1 VAAAQQSPA
10 TVSGGGAGRPLAA
23 AISTA
28 RAAPPPVSEIPEG
41 SASMSPDERR
51 TMEAVRMESGEQIAL
66 DGMLDEAIWMR
77 AVPATNFIQRDPDTG
92 QRATESTEVR
102 IVYNA
107 DTLYMG
113 VTCFDSEPEKLIANQ
128 MARDGNLF
136 GDDQFQW
143 VFDTFLDGRTGY
155 FFEMNPRGA
164 MGDAL
169 QGADFSSRNRQW
181 DGIWDARAHIS
192 EIGWTLEIEIPFRTL
207 NFDPKSDRWGIN
219 FQRDIRHKNNEQSV
233 WMGWPRNQGLN
244 RMSNTALVTG
254 IRDVSQGRGL
264 DIKPYVLGTS
274 ESFPG
279 RGNSRVTNDATAGL
293 DVFYSVT
300 PSLRANLT
308 VNTDFAQAEVD
319 QRQVNLTRFSL
330 LFPEKRD
337 FFLDGALFFDFASG
351 NLGGN
356 FEGNNGADIIPFFT
370 RRIGL
375 DESGNPQR
383 IDLGSKLLGQIG
395 DFDVGVLQV
404 RTGKDGD
411 ALGEDFLVGR
421 VKRRML
427 RQSYIGALYTMRDMR
442 GGDGV
447 NRQTG
452 GVDFR
457 LATSTFRQ
465 RQNLSLTGYFLNTTN
480 PLSTGK
486 NSAFG
491 AELSYPNDPVYSS
504 LEYVEVQDYYDPA
517 IGFTRRTGYRK
528 LQPRLGFQLRPR
540 SNWVRRYDFRGDV
553 DWRVDPETNQTLTRE
568 IDVKAFDLFT
578 NSQDR
583 IQVHILPTYDLLQ
596 EDFKIAPNI
605 TLPMGH
611 DYSFTRYQLDGN
623 TADRRMVSVRPRVEW
638 GNFYSGDRLAL
649 SMTVNVRPRPG
660 LLLSVAGERNHI
672 TLAEGEFYTRLYR
685 FVTETELNP
694 KVSLVNNIQY
704 DSQSNVIGWQSRFR
718 WILKP
723 GNDLYFVYIHNW
735 QDDPLS
741 HRMYTLDRRATSKI
755 SYTHRF

>member
-1 VAAAQQSPA
+1 
-10 TVSGGGAGRPLAA
+10 
-23 AISTA
+23 
-28 RAAPPPVSEIPEG
+28 
-41 SASMSPDERR
+41 MSPDERR
-51 TMEAVRMESGEQIAL
+51 TMEAVRMDDGEQIAL
-66 DGMLDEAIWMR
+66 DGRLDEAVWMR

-102 IVYNA
+102 IAYDA

-113 VTCFDSEPEKLIANQ
+113 VTCFDSEPDKLIANQ

-136 GDDQFQW
+136 GDEQFQW

-219 FQRDIRHKNNEQSV
+219 FQRNIRHKNNEESV

-244 RMSNTALVTG
+244 RMSNTALLTG
-254 IRDVSQGRGL
+254 IHDVSQGRGL

-279 RGNSRVTNDATAGL
+279 RGDSHVTNDATAGL

-351 NLGGN
+351 NIGGN
-356 FEGNNGADIIPFFT
+356 FEGSNAADVLPFFT

-375 DESGNPQR
+375 DENGNPQR
-383 IDLGSKLLGQIG
+383 IDFGAKLLGQVG

-404 RTGKDGD
+404 HTGQEGA

-427 RQSYIGALYTMRDMR
+427 RQSYVGVLYTLRDTR
-442 GGDGV
+442 GGTIG
-447 NRQTG
+447 NRQTAG
-452 GVDFR
+452 ADFR

-465 RQNLSLTGYFLNTTN
+465 RQNLSLTGYFLHTTN
-480 PLSTGK
+480 PLDTGK
-486 NSAFG
+486 SDAFG

-504 LEYVEVQDYYDPA
+504 LEYQEVQDNYDPA
-517 IGFTRRTGYRK
+517 VGFLRRTGFRK
-528 LQPRLGFQLRPR
+528 VQPRLGFQLRPR
-540 SNWVRRYDFRGDV
+540 NDWVRRYDFRGEV
-553 DWRVDPETNQTLTRE
+553 DWRVDPVTNRTLTRE
-568 IDVKAFDLFT
+568 IDLKAFDLYT

-583 IQVHILPTYDLLQ
+583 LQVHILPTYDLLQ
-596 EDFKIAPNI
+596 EDFEIAPGI
-605 TLPMGH
+605 TLPIGQE
-611 DYSFTRYQLDGN
+611 YSFTRYQVDGN
-623 TADRRMVSVRPRVEW
+623 TADRRMVSVRPRIEW
-638 GNFYSGDRLAL
+638 GNFYSGDRRELRL
-649 SMTVNVRPRPG
+649 DINLRPRPG
-660 LLLSVAGERNHI
+660 LLLTVAGERNRVRL
-672 TLAEGEFYTRLYR
+672 TEGAFTTNLYR
-685 FVTETELNP
+685 FITETELNP
-694 KVSLVNNIQY
+694 SVSLVNNVQY
-704 DSQSNVIGWQSRFR
+704 DSQSSVLGWQSRFR
-718 WILKP
+718 WIIKP

-741 HRMYTLDRRATSKI
+741 HRIYTLDRRATSKI